1 MTPETETGYEAADAP
16 QTARRRR
23 NDALHLLIGL
33 LALSAL
39 VVYAV
44 LHVMAASS
52 AAATGG
58 CGGG

>member
-1 MTPETETGYEAADAP
+1 MTLQPTAGQEPADCP
-16 QTARRRR
+16 QTARPPR
-23 NDALHLLIGL
+23 NDTLYLLVGL

-39 VVYAV
+39 VVYVV
-44 LHVMAASS
+44 LQVMAASS

>member
-1 MTPETETGYEAADAP
+1 MTLQPTTGHEPADAP
-16 QTARRRR
+16 QTARPRR
-23 NDALHLLIGL
+23 NDVLYLLIGL

-39 VVYAV
+39 VFYAV
-44 LHVMAASS
+44 LQLMAASS